1 MPTSREETT
10 QHLEI
15 VAGGDRQ
22 DMEALQLEIRRLA
35 REHGVEIVSVE
46 IVPAAPRRA
55 VSARRRA
62 RRRRG

>member
-1 MPTSREETT
+1 MPTSRPETT
-10 QHLEI
+10 QRLEI

-46 IVPAAPRRA
+46 IVPVASRRA

>member
-1 MPTSREETT
+1 MPTRRDARST

-35 REHGVEIVSVE
+35 REHGVEVESVE
-46 IVPAAPRRA
+46 IAPVKRRA
-55 VSARRRA
+55 VRARRPA